1 MSDTH
6 PDHIQPGRN
15 VGFVGLGLMGKPMA
29 LNMVKAGVDLSVWN
43 RSAPALE
50 VLQGAGARAVPSV
63 DELSACDVIFVMLP
77 DLAQIESVLEP
88 LWAQWDN
95 ELASNGVLD
104 EKRLVVGSSVSPDG
118 IRTLCARLNERFS
131 GRVHL
136 LDAPVS
142 GGTTGAEA
150 GTLAIMVGGSE
161 EDFAAL
167 KPLLETMGS
176 TVLRMGELGA
186 GSVAKACNQL
196 LVGVTTAALGEATV
210 IAETNGLNLP
220 ALYAVLSAG
229 LAGSNV
235 LTMMAPR
242 LAERDYTVRGPAK
255 FMVKDLAS
263 AADAARAADL
273 DLTLVPAAATMYE
286 RLVDQ
291 GLGDD
296 DLSVIRRSIELAQTA
311 KSHSCEG
318 EAP

>member
-6 PDHIQPGRN
+6 PDHIQPGFT

-29 LNMVKAGVDLSVWN
+29 LNMVKAGVHLAVWN
-43 RSAPALE
+43 RSTPALE
-50 VLQGAGARAVPSV
+50 ALQAAGARGVPSV
-63 DELSACDVIFVMLP
+63 DELSASDVIFVMLP

-95 ELASNGVLD
+95 DLAIGDLD
-104 EKRLVVGSSVSPDG
+104 KKRLVVGSSVSPDG
-118 IRTLCARLNERFS
+118 IRTLGARLNERFS

-167 KPLLETMGS
+167 KPLLDTMGS

-255 FMVKDLAS
+255 FMVKDLGS

-273 DLTLVPAAATMYE
+273 ELTLVPAAATMYQ

-311 KSHSCEG
+311 KPHSCEG